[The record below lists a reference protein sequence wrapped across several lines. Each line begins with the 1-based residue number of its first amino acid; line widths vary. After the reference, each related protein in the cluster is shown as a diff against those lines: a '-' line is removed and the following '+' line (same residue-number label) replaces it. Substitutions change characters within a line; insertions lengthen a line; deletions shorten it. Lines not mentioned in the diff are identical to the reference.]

1 MEAEIEIQNVE
12 EETDSVDDE
21 EMGPVDDLDEDD
33 QPGVDSTPLNRS
45 MQNQSKTAMDRE
57 SAYGHLTHQSQVS
70 GLDHLDSH
78 SQAKMSQ
85 GHRSGQKSMA
95 SASSS
100 RQSAAVI
107 HDY

>member
-45 MQNQSKTAMDRE
+45 MQNQSKTAMDKE
-57 SAYGHLTHQSQVS
+57 SA
-70 GLDHLDSH
+70 
-78 SQAKMSQ
+78 
-85 GHRSGQKSMA
+85 
-95 SASSS
+95 
-100 RQSAAVI
+100 
-107 HDY
+107 